1 MPSLGLAM
9 IAKDGA
15 KTLRECLASVAGAT
29 NKVIIADTGS
39 TDGSAQLARQLG
51 AEVFDFPW
59 QDHFAQA
66 RNAAVQALATDWVL
80 VMDDDEELDPEARAK
95 IPFLLNDS
103 AVAGY
108 LVTLRNHIPVKF
120 GSGGHAPSIKSND
133 STVPRAEGAAAHAD
147 FAICRLFRRH
157 PEIYYVGRVHEHVEP
172 RIRALGLEL
181 RSSNLVIHHFGH
193 LSSPAELQSKNEF
206 YRRLGRLKVQDQ
218 PNDPEAWVEL
228 GLQEYEQ
235 FKNYPAGIEY
245 FKKALALNP
254 SYSSVTALSL
264 ANLYIEIGANAE
276 ALELLSTVA
285 MTGRSS
291 GAKDHMRGDALYN
304 QGRLKEARAAYIRAL
319 NIIPEDMRIA
329 SKLGLTEVRLG
340 LKKNGLARL
349 TKALQNCPDVVEVFD
364 RMIKAY
370 LLMNMMPEA
379 AEAAERLARGY
390 RSPTTILRAASIR
403 AQMKE
408 WNAAEEII
416 LSGLELF
423 PGNPEL
429 LQAKAELEPEA
440 VRIAKPV
447 LQNQVSSNQVS
458 QK

>member
-9 IAKDGA
+9 IVKNGA
-15 KTLRECLASVAGAT
+15 KTLRECLDSVAGVT
-29 NKVIIADTGS
+29 NQVVIADTGS
-39 TDGSAQLARQLG
+39 TDGSVQLARELG
-51 AEVFDFPW
+51 VEVFDCPW

-66 RNAAVQALATDWVL
+66 RNAAVRALTTDWVL
-80 VMDDDEELDPEARAK
+80 VMDDDEELDPQARDK
-95 IPFLLNDS
+95 ILPLLVDP
-103 AVAGY
+103 AVSGY

-120 GSGGHAPSIKSND
+120 GSGGHAPSVKSND
-133 STVPRAEGAAAHAD
+133 STMPRAERAAAYAE
-147 FAICRLFRRH
+147 FAICRLFRRR

-172 RIRALGLEL
+172 SIRALGLEL

-193 LSSPAELQSKNEF
+193 LCSPAELQSKNEF
-206 YRRLGRLKVQDQ
+206 YRRLGRLKVQDA

-235 FKNYPAGIEY
+235 FKNYPAGIEC

-254 SYSSVTALSL
+254 SYSYVPALSL
-264 ANLYIEIGANAE
+264 ADLYVEIGSNAE
-276 ALELLSTVA
+276 ALELLSKVA

-291 GAKDHMRGDALYN
+291 GAKEHTRGDALYN
-304 QGRLKEARAAYIRAL
+304 LGRLKEARSAYVRAL

-340 LKKNGLARL
+340 LKKHGLARL
-349 TKALQNCPDVVEVFD
+349 TRALQNSPDVVEMHD

-370 LLMNMMPEA
+370 LLMNMMPKA

-390 RSPTTILRAASIR
+390 RNPITILRAASIR

-408 WNAAEEII
+408 WKAAEDII
-416 LSGLELF
+416 LSGLQLF
-423 PGNPEL
+423 PANPEL
-429 LQAKAELEPEA
+429 LQAKAELEPETA
-440 VRIAKPV
+440 RLA
-447 LQNQVSSNQVS
+447 
-458 QK
+458 